1 MNAVLI
7 LVDIIWL
14 VAVAGVWT
22 STSTNEAW
30 NSLHGLHIF
39 ALILS
44 IINVLLKVLN
54 SLFYSTSSDFKL
66 F

>member
-30 NSLHGLHIF
+30 NSLHGF